1 MIGFDFR
8 WLVPAVGLAF
18 VAIGLAGAPGRGE
31 PPLASLWGGRAE
43 TVVTSARILDND
55 PRFTWPRTEVRVA
68 WPPGSTGEAPVGGL
82 YLSARPNH
90 LAVLDAELARF
101 PAGRPITVRVAYGQP
116 WADRTDG
123 FALAWTIGAV
133 LLGGLVAA
141 IGIFL
146 NRALR

>member
-1 MIGFDFR
+1 MT
-8 WLVPAVGLAF
+8 A
-18 VAIGLAGAPGRGE
+18 
-31 PPLASLWGGRAE
+31 
-43 TVVTSARILDND
+43 ARILRDD
-55 PRFTWPRTEVRVA
+55 PRFTWPRTEIRVA
-68 WPPGSTGEAPVGGL
+68 WPPGGSGEAPVGGL

-90 LAVLDAELARF
+90 LVVLEAELARF
-101 PAGRPITVRVAYGQP
+101 PPGRRIVVRMAGGQP

-141 IGIFL
+141 IGIVL